1 VIPVLGLLQHGANA
15 PAPPTTSGHPLAAA
29 DQIELGTVTMR
40 ALGLKVGDKVTVGA
54 ARRPFT
60 VVGTV
65 TLPSMGTVLTDHV
78 SLGRGAMM
86 EEDAMLAADRL
97 EPYTQAV
104 FTAANANDVAV
115 SSPFYPSAVA
125 IYARSGADAR
135 QAAAS
140 ILRREPDG
148 TPGGMYTLPPQP
160 AAQIVNFQQ
169 MGGLPL
175 TIALGVA
182 IAAVLALALTIVA
195 SVRQRRR
202 ELALLKSLGMRRS
215 QLRAVVFSQA
225 STILVVAIV
234 IGIPSGIAAGRWAWA
249 AFANA
254 IGVVP
259 APVVPTAALALGVLA
274 LLAAGNILATW
285 PAAIAARTSVAR
297 TLRSE

>member
-1 VIPVLGLLQHGANA
+1 
-15 PAPPTTSGHPLAAA
+15 
-29 DQIELGTVTMR
+29 
-40 ALGLKVGDKVTVGA
+40 
-54 ARRPFT
+54 
-60 VVGTV
+60 
-65 TLPSMGTVLTDHV
+65 
-78 SLGRGAMM
+78 MM
-86 EEDAMLAADRL
+86 EEDAMLAADHL

-140 ILRREPDG
+140 ILRHEPDG
-148 TPGGMYTLPPQP
+148 TPGGMYALPPQP

-175 TIALGVA
+175 AIALGVA
-182 IAAVLALALTIVA
+182 IAALLALALTIVA

-215 QLRAVVFSQA
+215 QLRAVVLSQA
-225 STILVVAIV
+225 STILVVALI
-234 IGIPSGIAAGRWAWA
+234 IGIPSGIAAGRWAWT

-259 APVVPTAALALGVLA
+259 APVVPTTTLALGVLA
-274 LLAAGNILATW
+274 LLAAGSILATW

>member
-1 VIPVLGLLQHGANA
+1 
-15 PAPPTTSGHPLAAA
+15 
-29 DQIELGTVTMR
+29 
-40 ALGLKVGDKVTVGA
+40 
-54 ARRPFT
+54 
-60 VVGTV
+60 
-65 TLPSMGTVLTDHV
+65 
-78 SLGRGAMM
+78 
-86 EEDAMLAADRL
+86 
-97 EPYTQAV
+97 
-104 FTAANANDVAV
+104 
-115 SSPFYPSAVA
+115 
-125 IYARSGADAR
+125 
-135 QAAAS
+135 
-140 ILRREPDG
+140 
-148 TPGGMYTLPPQP
+148 MYTLPPQP

-215 QLRAVVFSQA
+215 QLRAVVLSQA

-234 IGIPSGIAAGRWAWA
+234 IGIPLGIAAGRWAWT
-249 AFANA
+249 AFASA

-285 PAAIAARTSVAR
+285 PAAIAARTSAAR